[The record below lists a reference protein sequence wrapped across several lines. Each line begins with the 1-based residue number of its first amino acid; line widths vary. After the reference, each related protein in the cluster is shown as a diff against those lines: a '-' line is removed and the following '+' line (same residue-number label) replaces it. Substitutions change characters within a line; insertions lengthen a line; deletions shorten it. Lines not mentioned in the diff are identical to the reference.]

1 MEQIIR
7 VAILDDHQ
15 AIIDGCRY
23 RLADAPDITVVAALR
38 YGCEL
43 EPALAATP
51 CDLLLLDI
59 NVPAAPD
66 NHNPFPV
73 LHLMPKLLKQYPAL
87 SILILSM
94 HAETELIK
102 ATMAAG
108 AGGYLLKE
116 DAGTMESLANIIRSV
131 AGGNIYL
138 SQKAQ
143 RRWQTPAGKPL
154 PLTPRQLELLSL
166 LSANPG
172 LTLVAT
178 AEQLKVSPS
187 TVRNQLS
194 NIYLRLGVSN
204 RTEAILQARRAGL
217 VTTLVEA
224 PVERKEGLSDG
235 SFGFRGTD
243 VKRDA

>member
-1 MEQIIR
+1 MEQVIR

-73 LHLMPKLLKQYPAL
+73 LHLIPKLLKQYPAL

-94 HAETELIK
+94 HAETDLIK

-108 AGGYLLKE
+108 ASGYLLKE
-116 DAGTMESLANIIRSV
+116 DAGTMQSLADIIRSV
-131 AGGNIYL
+131 AGGDIYL
-138 SQKAQ
+138 SQRAQ
-143 RRWQTPAGKPL
+143 VQWQIPADKPL

-166 LSANPG
+166 LSADPG
-172 LTLVAT
+172 LTLEAI
-178 AEQLKVSPS
+178 ARQLKVSPS
-187 TVRNQLS
+187 TIRNQLS
-194 NIYLRLGVSN
+194 YIYQRLGVSN
-204 RTEAILQARRAGL
+204 RTEAILQARQAGL